1 MIVGSIYKIEPTNSK
16 FETIIKIKIMSIIPA
31 LQWRYATKKMNGE
44 KVSQD
49 KVNSILEAARL
60 APTSIGLQPFEMIVI
75 TNQALK
81 EKLKAVAF
89 NQSQVTDCSHLIVF
103 AAWSSYDINRINYYF
118 DHYESERDLP
128 KGFSDNYKNNV
139 IKQLTSM
146 TLDQQFEHA
155 SRQVYI
161 ALGMAL
167 TEAGALEVDSIPME
181 GFINHELD
189 KLLNLEEK
197 GLRSVV
203 ILPIGYRDAENDWQA
218 ELKKV
223 RKTAN
228 DMITCID

>member
-1 MIVGSIYKIEPTNSK
+1 
-16 FETIIKIKIMSIIPA
+16 MSIIPA

-89 NQSQVTDCSHLIVF
+89 NQSQLTDCSHLIVF

-118 DHYESERDLP
+118 DYYESERDLP

-146 TLDQQFEHA
+146 TLEQQFEHA

-181 GFINHELD
+181 GFINHDVD
-189 KLLNLEEK
+189 KLLNLAEK
-197 GLRSVV
+197 GLKSVV

-223 RKTAN
+223 RRISN
-228 DMITCID
+228 EMITCID

>member
-1 MIVGSIYKIEPTNSK
+1 
-16 FETIIKIKIMSIIPA
+16 MSIIPA

-49 KVNSILEAARL
+49 KVNNILEAARL

-89 NQSQVTDCSHLIVF
+89 NQSQLTDCSHLIVF

-118 DHYESERDLP
+118 DYYESERDLP

-181 GFINHELD
+181 GFLNHEVD

-197 GLRSVV
+197 GLKSVV

-223 RKTAN
+223 RRISN
-228 DMITCID
+228 EIITCID

>member
-1 MIVGSIYKIEPTNSK
+1 
-16 FETIIKIKIMSIIPA
+16 MSIIPA

-60 APTSIGLQPFEMIVI
+60 APTSSGLQPFEMIVI

-81 EKLKAVAF
+81 EKIKALAF
-89 NQSQVTDCSHLIVF
+89 NQTQLTDCSHLVIF
-103 AAWSSYDINRINYYF
+103 AAWNYYDINRINYYF
-118 DHYESERDLP
+118 DYYEKERDLP

-139 IKQLTSM
+139 TKQLTSM
-146 TLDQQFEHA
+146 SLEHQFEHG

-181 GFINHELD
+181 GFINHEVD

-197 GLRSVV
+197 GLKSVV

-223 RKTAN
+223 RKTTD

>member
-1 MIVGSIYKIEPTNSK
+1 
-16 FETIIKIKIMSIIPA
+16 MSIIPA

-75 TNQALK
+75 TNQSLK

-89 NQSQVTDCSHLIVF
+89 NQSQLTDCSHLIVF

-118 DHYESERDLP
+118 DYYESERDLP

-146 TLDQQFEHA
+146 TLEQQFEHA

-181 GFINHELD
+181 GFINHDVD

-197 GLRSVV
+197 GLKSVV
-203 ILPIGYRDAENDWQA
+203 ILPIGYRDSENDWQA

-223 RKTAN
+223 RRISSE
-228 DMITCID
+228 MITCID